1 MRTISDTVI
10 ILSQE
15 LFVTSGPPV
24 RKKQTNVSLRWK
36 NFLHP
41 QFLKT
46 HSKSFAAKLCANISI
61 TLCWPKVSTQ
71 FQKSAKYQSRVCLP
85 KVKTCTHCTRFQF
98 LRWSCFLN
106 TIDPVMSDYIGSDLE
121 INNKILM
128 FPLLDYTS
136 ARQVIWP
143 KFYTARF

>member
-46 HSKSFAAKLCANISI
+46 HSKSFAAELCANISI

-71 FQKSAKYQSRVCLP
+71 FQKVQNINLEFVCQKLKLAP
-85 KVKTCTHCTRFQF
+85 IALVFNFCVGLVF
-98 LRWSCFLN
+98 
-106 TIDPVMSDYIGSDLE
+106 
-121 INNKILM
+121 
-128 FPLLDYTS
+128 
-136 ARQVIWP
+136 
-143 KFYTARF
+143 

>member
-61 TLCWPKVSTQ
+61 TLCWPKVSTHFKKVQ
-71 FQKSAKYQSRVCLP
+71 NINLEFVCQKLKLAPIALV
-85 KVKTCTHCTRFQF
+85 F
-98 LRWSCFLN
+98 
-106 TIDPVMSDYIGSDLE
+106 
-121 INNKILM
+121 
-128 FPLLDYTS
+128 
-136 ARQVIWP
+136 
-143 KFYTARF
+143 

>member
-46 HSKSFAAKLCANISI
+46 HSKSFAAELCANISI

-71 FQKSAKYQSRVCLP
+71 FQKVQNIAVNLEFVCQKL
-85 KVKTCTHCTRFQF
+85 KLAHIALVF
-98 LRWSCFLN
+98 
-106 TIDPVMSDYIGSDLE
+106 
-121 INNKILM
+121 
-128 FPLLDYTS
+128 
-136 ARQVIWP
+136 
-143 KFYTARF
+143 